1 MTAERGGTPGAGSG
15 GNGREYDGVD
25 ALMAAITGEPLPEE
39 ARRDPA
45 FVAEHRAAEADVAV
59 LREQLARL
67 GEALAGE
74 TGTGSETEAEAGGE
88 GEGGR
93 AVAARPGHPV
103 RPVRPVRPPRPGHR
117 LARPVRPG
125 RPARRRARRFVL
137 GSLAGA
143 AALATVAGFG
153 WLVTHD
159 SGRTGVA
166 STASDA
172 RSRPVRGPDQG
183 RPADPE
189 RELACSRLVVEGT
202 VARVAPEEASSWKRV
217 TLTVTRSYK
226 PAHGPAEVGFLLD
239 GGARPAPRPGQHVLV
254 TVLAGERGAHL
265 WAVGDAR
272 VAVGRAWITASLPA
286 SRHLACPSGEPS
298 GAGR

>member
-1 MTAERGGTPGAGSG
+1 MTAEYGGTTGAGADDG
-15 GNGREYDGVD
+15 GDGREYDGVD

-45 FVAEHRAAEADVAV
+45 FVAEHRAAAADVAV
-59 LREQLARL
+59 LREQLAWL
-67 GEALAGE
+67 GEALAADA
-74 TGTGSETEAEAGGE
+74 EAEAE
-88 GEGGR
+88 GEEGR
-93 AVAARPGHPV
+93 AAVARPEPPV
-103 RPVRPVRPPRPGHR
+103 HPVRPPRSG
-117 LARPVRPG
+117 
-125 RPARRRARRFVL
+125 RRRALRFAL

-143 AALATVAGFG
+143 AAFAMVAGFG

-159 SGRTGVA
+159 SGTASGA

-172 RSRPVRGPDQG
+172 KSRPVRGADQG

-202 VARVAPEEASSWKRV
+202 VARVTPEKASSWQRV

-239 GGARPAPRPGQHVLV
+239 GGARPAPRAGQHVLV
-254 TVLAGERGAHL
+254 TVLAGGQDAHL
-265 WAVGDAR
+265 WVVGDAR
-272 VAVGRAWITASLPA
+272 VAVGRAWITESLPA
-286 SRHLACPSGEPS
+286 SRHLGCPSGEPS
-298 GAGR
+298 RAGR